1 MDEIEMEKRIE
12 DRINMYHDSQTS
24 FDELVGY
31 IIILEA
37 ENRRLQENIKVIEKN
52 ADFWIDEARRLR

>member
-24 FDELVGY
+24 FDELVRY

-37 ENRRLQENIKVIEKN
+37 ENKRLQENIKVIEKS
-52 ADFWIDEARRLR
+52 ADFWFDKARRLR